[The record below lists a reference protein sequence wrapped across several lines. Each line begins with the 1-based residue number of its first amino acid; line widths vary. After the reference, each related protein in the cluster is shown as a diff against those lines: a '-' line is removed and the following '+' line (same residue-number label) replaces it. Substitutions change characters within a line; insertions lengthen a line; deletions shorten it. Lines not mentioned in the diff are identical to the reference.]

1 MYSPPSVPPLCFAK
15 RGNVVRQILFRK
27 ILFIGKT
34 LIDLSIKHLLPLY
47 EVEREAG
54 RVSTGRAMS
63 GISVLIKM
71 LRLFRAFLFYRH
83 PHTPS
88 IV

>member
-1 MYSPPSVPPLCFAK
+1 VGECGKANSFL
-15 RGNVVRQILFRK
+15 K

-54 RVSTGRAMS
+54 RVSTGKAVS
-63 GISVLIKM
+63 
-71 LRLFRAFLFYRH
+71 
-83 PHTPS
+83 
-88 IV
+88 